1 MSDPG
6 TAAYRAGEPGK
17 RQTLKRSS
25 AANIIT
31 RLARILF
38 LTVFSFLMS
47 AAPLMGL
54 SFPGASAAVTC
65 TSAYSRRSIFLM
77 IPAAAALILRISR
90 GADAYGDLAAMA
102 VCGVVFAAAAKT
114 ELKPMH
120 RALIAAC
127 IFITCQSIY
136 RLASS
141 TLYRTGTAELL
152 LGGLAVLCLVFIF
165 DSFLKATSAAVP
177 YNSTAKGYSKGDHF
191 PGPDVN
197 VHQGKSRSGPY
208 DTGCE
213 QGADIRDPRTKAGSG
228 VFMQD
233 RYSSAAGMVSLA
245 SLPAVFVMA
254 VCGADLTFM
263 TWIVVTFLS
272 MWSLAYLPAEKTMI
286 VVLAGGVTAA
296 LAGQTQW
303 GIMVSLLTGTAAAS
317 FIDMIASGVRPAG
330 DAFSGKI
337 SFWKTETGTQLR
349 IAASAAV
356 FIIVCS
362 LLCHADEGLVLGV
375 DIRTLLTAAV
385 VFLPLNLKCSR
396 GMERILRNF
405 AYPGRGFHNEAGM
418 AELAGARA
426 AELFLRESAAEMS
439 ALEELYSTYLDRRS
453 ILANQFDMSSQIF
466 ANAADMLRSRAGRR
480 SKEQNFKFDADI
492 AASQC
497 AALGGING
505 DCCGWQDIGDGRIA
519 IVLSDGMGKG
529 KKAATESL
537 MVVRTVLSLLR
548 AGVSTDMTIKTI
560 NTVML
565 MKDDGDSFATLDLA
579 IIDRKTGIG
588 RFYKIGAAPT
598 LLRRRENI
606 EEMKLSAVPL
616 GIVNGLKVRY
626 METSL
631 KCGDWIIMM
640 SDGVS
645 DGGRET
651 SIIED
656 ISRTAVKIRSGNP
669 QVMSDLIL
677 DQASDSY
684 ALRERDDLTVIV
696 ARLNPEEASS

>member
-6 TAAYRAGEPGK
+6 TAAYRAGESGK
-17 RQTLKRSS
+17 RQTLKRSA
-25 AANIIT
+25 AANMIN
-31 RLARILF
+31 RIAKILL

-65 TSAYSRRSIFLM
+65 TTAYSRRNIFLM
-77 IPAAAALILRISR
+77 IPASAALILRISR

-102 VCGVVFAAAAKT
+102 VCGIFFAAAAKT

-127 IFITCQSIY
+127 IFIICQSIY

-152 LGGLAVLCLVFIF
+152 LEGFAVICLVFIF

-191 PGPDVN
+191 PGL
-197 VHQGKSRSGPY
+197 
-208 DTGCE
+208 
-213 QGADIRDPRTKAGSG
+213 DIRDPCPRAGSG
-228 VFMQD
+228 VFLQD
-233 RYSSAAGMVSLA
+233 RYSSASGMMSLA
-245 SLPAVFVMA
+245 SLPAVSVMA
-254 VCGADLTFM
+254 VCGADLTFL
-263 TWIVVTFLS
+263 TWIVVVFLS
-272 MWSLAYLPAEKTMI
+272 MWSLAYLPAEKTLI

-317 FIDMIASGVRPAG
+317 FIDMITAGARPAEHT
-330 DAFSGKI
+330 FSGKI
-337 SFWKTETGTQLR
+337 SSVKTETGVQLR
-349 IAASAAV
+349 TAVSAAV

-362 LLCHADEGLVLGV
+362 LPSHADEGLVLGV

-385 VFLPLNLKCSR
+385 VFLPLNLKHSK
-396 GMERILRNF
+396 GMERILRDF
-405 AYPGRGFHNEAGM
+405 AYPGSGFHDEAGM

-453 ILANQFDMSSQIF
+453 ILASQFDMSSQIF

-480 SKEQNFKFDADI
+480 SQAGSLKFDADI

-579 IIDRKTGIG
+579 IIDRKTGTG

-598 LLRRRENI
+598 LLRRRENV

-645 DGGRET
+645 DGGRE
-651 SIIED
+651 SSVIED

-696 ARLNPEEASS
+696 ARLNPDEVSS